1 MGLLLSQMLWQ
12 KAKEEGYEGSIES
25 LLDLLTQVR
34 QVEIISVSD
43 LQKKPM
49 KETTL
54 ETMKPEIQK
63 WYDLLNQSF

>member
-1 MGLLLSQMLWQ
+1 MLWQ
-12 KAKEEGYEGSIES
+12 KAKEEGYDGSIES

-43 LQKKPM
+43 LQKKPI

-54 ETMKPEIQK
+54 ETMKPEVQK
-63 WYDLLNQSF
+63 WYDLLNQNF

>member
-1 MGLLLSQMLWQ
+1 MLWQ
-12 KAKEEGYEGSIES
+12 KAKEEGYGGSIES

-43 LQKKPM
+43 LQKKPI

-54 ETMKPEIQK
+54 ETMKPEVQK
-63 WYDLLNQSF
+63 WYDRLNQSF

>member
-12 KAKEEGYEGSIES
+12 KAKEEGYGGSIES

-43 LQKKPM
+43 LQKKPS

-54 ETMKPEIQK
+54 KP
-63 WYDLLNQSF
+63 

>member
-1 MGLLLSQMLWQ
+1 MLWQ

-43 LQKKPM
+43 LQKKPI

-63 WYDLLNQSF
+63 WYDLLNQTF

>member
-1 MGLLLSQMLWQ
+1 MLWQ

-34 QVEIISVSD
+34 QVEVISVSD
-43 LQKKPM
+43 LQKKPS

-54 ETMKPEIQK
+54 KP
-63 WYDLLNQSF
+63 